1 MSSLGFSWKCDPFA
15 LCKYR
20 VDVPQQHL
28 SDLQWDSLSPSTL
41 LSLLQAEG
49 FLQVIPASEP
59 FSASLSL
66 TILCLLGILRK
77 ILSSSEQEKFSAVPR
92 QPRHLSP
99 LRSSN
104 VSCRFMT
111 AWTATAVGFSP
122 IPLSPV
128 WRRCSTRSAETRQ
141 NWSWSTSWYVPL
153 LPRDCSGART
163 KVPGRC
169 LQG

>member
-1 MSSLGFSWKCDPFA
+1 MSSLGFSGKHDPFA

-20 VDVPQQHL
+20 VHVPQQV
-28 SDLQWDSLSPSTL
+28 SDLQWISLSPSTL

-49 FLQVIPASEP
+49 LLQVSSASEP
-59 FSASLSL
+59 FPASLSL
-66 TILCLLGILRK
+66 TISCLLRILRK
-77 ILSSSEQEKFSAVPR
+77 ILFSSEQEKFSTGPR
-92 QPRHLSP
+92 HSRHLSP

-111 AWTATAVGFSP
+111 AWTATAVGFSL

-128 WRRCSTRSAETRQ
+128 WRRGSMRSAETRRS
-141 NWSWSTSWYVPL
+141 WSWSTSWYAPL
-153 LPRDCSGART
+153 LPRDCSGAKM